1 MSSKAQKRHLT
12 FALAGNPNCGKTTLF
27 NALTGSSAYVGNW
40 PGVTVEKK
48 VGRLQ
53 YGDNT
58 IEIIDL
64 PGVYSLVPYSPEE
77 ALAGN
82 YLKQEKPDL
91 IINIVDASNLERNL
105 YLTTQL
111 MELGI
116 PMVVVLNMMDIVEH
130 RGDRIDCGLLSALL
144 GIPVVPLSA
153 SKASGL
159 PTLLKVATE
168 TARKPAVYRRIAK
181 PDTTCRDP
189 DLALAEARY
198 RYIGR
203 ITAKAVKK
211 HNSSAKSVTERIDA
225 VVTNRFLAIP
235 LFFLTVLLIFWI
247 TFGAVGS
254 FLVGAVE
261 HFISGCLS
269 PAVQKGLRA
278 VGASVWVRGFIVD
291 GVIAG
296 LGAVLKFLPQI
307 LLLFLLLS
315 LLEDSGYMARA
326 AFIMDAPMRK
336 IGLSGRAFVPLLMG
350 FGCTVPAVMGTRIL
364 ENEKDK
370 RLTVL
375 ITPFMSCS
383 AKAPVYSL
391 FIASF
396 FVGAR
401 PLVMFLLYLFGIIMG
416 ILSALLFK
424 NSVLKGE
431 PAPFVMELPDY
442 RMPTPQNVWVHV
454 KRRMNDFLQ
463 KAGTTVF
470 AATVIIWLLQSL
482 SPNLRMITDSSQ
494 SILAAI
500 GRQIAPLFTL
510 CGFGSW
516 KAAVALLT
524 GLVAKESIV
533 STMSVLNPG
542 NLTDALQADFTPLS
556 ACSFLIF
563 VLLYTPCV
571 AALGAIRRETGSLKW
586 MAVSAGYQLIT
597 AWYASALFYQCAILL
612 QRLFP

>member
-1 MSSKAQKRHLT
+1 MSSEAKKRHLT

-48 VGRLQ
+48 SGRLQ
-53 YGDNT
+53 YGDDT
-58 IEIIDL
+58 MEIIDL
-64 PGVYSLVPYSPEE
+64 PGVYSLAPYSPEE
-77 ALAGN
+77 ALAGD
-82 YLKQEKPDL
+82 YLRKEKPDL
-91 IINIVDASNLERNL
+91 IIDIVDASNLERNL

-116 PMVVVLNMMDIVEH
+116 PMVIALNMMDVVEH

-144 GIPVVPLSA
+144 GIPAVPLSA
-153 SKASGL
+153 SKGSGL
-159 PTLLKVATE
+159 SALLKAAAE
-168 TARKPAVYRRIAK
+168 TARKPAVSRRIAK
-181 PDTTCRDP
+181 PDAACRDP
-189 DLALAEARY
+189 DLELAEARY
-198 RYIGR
+198 RYIGK
-203 ITAKAVKK
+203 ITGKAVKK
-211 HNSSAKSVTERIDA
+211 HDSAAKSVTERIDA
-225 VVTNRFLAIP
+225 FATNRYFAIP
-235 LFFLTVLLIFWI
+235 LFLLTVMLIFWI
-247 TFGAVGS
+247 TFGPAGS
-254 FLVGAVE
+254 CLVNAVE
-261 HFISGCLS
+261 NLISGRLS
-269 PAVQKGLRA
+269 PAVQAGLRA
-278 VGASVWVRGFIVD
+278 AGASVWVRGFVVN

-296 LGAVLKFLPQI
+296 VGAVLKFLPQI

-364 ENEKDK
+364 ESEKDK

-401 PLVMFLLYLFGIIMG
+401 PLVMLLLYLFGILMG
-416 ILSALLFK
+416 ILSSLLFK
-424 NSVLKGE
+424 NSVLKGK

-442 RMPTPQNVWVHV
+442 RLPTLKNVWLHV

-470 AATVIIWLLQSL
+470 IATVIIWLLQSL
-482 SPNLRMITDSSQ
+482 STDLRMIADSSQ
-494 SILAAI
+494 SILAAV
-500 GRQIAPLFTL
+500 GRLIAPVFTL

-524 GLVAKESIV
+524 GLVAKESII

-542 NLTDALQADFTPLS
+542 NLTAALRTDFTPLS

-563 VLLYTPCV
+563 VLLYTPCA

-586 MAVSAGYQLIT
+586 TAVSAIYQLFT
-597 AWYASALFYQCAILL
+597 AWYASALFYQCALLL
-612 QRLFP
+612 QRLLF